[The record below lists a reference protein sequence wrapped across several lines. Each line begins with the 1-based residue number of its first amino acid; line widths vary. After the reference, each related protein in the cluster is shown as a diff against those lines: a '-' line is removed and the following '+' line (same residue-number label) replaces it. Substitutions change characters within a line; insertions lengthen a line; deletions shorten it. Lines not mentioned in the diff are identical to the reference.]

1 MKLGAS
7 KIPEPLYK
15 EIYDSVPIFCVD
27 IIAVDG
33 RKQYVLIKRK
43 NKPLQGQWAFP
54 GGRVLKNEPVHEA
67 AIRKL
72 EEETGLI
79 GSFIRQI
86 GFYEYIEREGYFE
99 GQSAHTPIVVCLVNV
114 EGTIEVKP
122 DESQIMEHKWSEKI
136 EPELHDHL
144 KDMLRRAGFVE

>member
-1 MKLGAS
+1 MDVGAS

-15 EIYDSVPIFCVD
+15 QIYESVPIFCVD
-27 IIAVDG
+27 VIAVDG
-33 RKQYVLIKRK
+33 RKQYLLIKRK

-72 EEETGLI
+72 EEETGLM

-99 GQSAHTPIVVCLVNV
+99 GMTAHIPIVVCLVNI
-114 EGTIEVKP
+114 EGPTDVVP
-122 DESQIMEHKWSEKI
+122 DRSQVLEHKWCQKI
-136 EPELHDHL
+136 EPQLHEHL
-144 KDMLRRAGFVE
+144 KDMLRRAGFEE